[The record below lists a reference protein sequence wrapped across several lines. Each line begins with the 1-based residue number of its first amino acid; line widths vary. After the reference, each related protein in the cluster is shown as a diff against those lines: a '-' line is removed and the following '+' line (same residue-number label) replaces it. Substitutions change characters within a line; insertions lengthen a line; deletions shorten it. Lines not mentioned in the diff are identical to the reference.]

1 MVRTIRRSRGGS
13 DWMTKRLAFGGSAG
27 CSFETYPW
35 MTSAWRSGWPM
46 RHGRV
51 RRQSSRLSRCA
62 RLSPWRA
69 RSRQTPTDRSV
80 NGATVSWRM
89 KSCGGASSSRSRR
102 GMPGGCSKEA
112 DLKPHLIRYWLTP
125 AADELPEERDERIAD
140 VCAMYQEAPA
150 RVAAGERII
159 STDEMTGVQALER
172 AAPGLPVRPGKV
184 ERREFEYIRH
194 GTLSFMINFDVVTGE
209 VICPSVGPTRTE
221 VDFLT
226 HMR

>member
-1 MVRTIRRSRGGS
+1 MGRTMRRSRGGS
-13 DWMTKRLAFGGSAG
+13 DWMTRRLASGGSAG

-46 RHGRV
+46 PHGRV

-69 RSRQTPTDRSV
+69 SSPQTPTDRSV

-89 KSCGGASSSRSRR
+89 RSCGVASSSRSRR

-125 AADELPEERDERIAD
+125 AADEPSEERDEKIAE
-140 VCAMYQEAPA
+140 VCGTYREATV
-150 RVAAGERII
+150 RVANVERVI
-159 STDEMTGVQALER
+159 STDELTAVQALAR
-172 AAPGLPVRPGKV
+172 AARALHLVPRTGK
-184 ERREFEYIRH
+184 RRQ
-194 GTLSFMINFDVVTGE
+194 L
-209 VICPSVGPTRTE
+209 
-221 VDFLT
+221 
-226 HMR
+226 